1 MASILCS
8 IADCY
13 KFICSLTLVFTVF
26 SGSAQICFIV
36 LVKGRKKKRKSKR
49 ERERERGSILKF
61 FWERTTSWD
70 DSPKIN
76 MHKNSEQSILLWN
89 FLFSFFCFSH
99 YYSLFLMSFMSSTK
113 VTYTFAKVSFH
124 SVVDLLDT
132 LLSLI
137 HALRVVSFSNKANI
151 SLILYA

>member
-1 MASILCS
+1 
-8 IADCY
+8 
-13 KFICSLTLVFTVF
+13 
-26 SGSAQICFIV
+26 
-36 LVKGRKKKRKSKR
+36 
-49 ERERERGSILKF
+49 
-61 FWERTTSWD
+61 
-70 DSPKIN
+70 
-76 MHKNSEQSILLWN
+76 
-89 FLFSFFCFSH
+89 
-99 YYSLFLMSFMSSTK
+99 MSFMSSTK